1 MMEEAETRLVAQAL
15 DDLGREIGVEVSNG
29 ALIIPFDDFQDCF
42 LRPGPDGAQVVLE
55 TALLMTSAERQ
66 ADILR
71 KAMRLNIDPA
81 RVADGALFLDR
92 EESVLMLC
100 AKKRV
105 GPDGAKG
112 LGEAT
117 AVFIEAARNILDK
130 LLAPDERKA
139 SPPEA
144 ETSRGWM
151 LRV

>member
-1 MMEEAETRLVAQAL
+1 
-15 DDLGREIGVEVSNG
+15 
-29 ALIIPFDDFQDCF
+29 
-42 LRPGPDGAQVVLE
+42 
-55 TALLMTSAERQ
+55 
-66 ADILR
+66 
-71 KAMRLNIDPA
+71 
-81 RVADGALFLDR
+81 
-92 EESVLMLC
+92 MLC